1 MTHRRSWVFFQ
12 EYVNAL
18 CIVTTAQVTVLSD
31 VCPRTHLAAPARLA
45 VFYNRMLTPPLVLH
59 GKKRNLIMADDLEP
73 CFGVTT
79 ALDGQEFDR

>member
-1 MTHRRSWVFFQ
+1 MHRDDRAGDGAERCVPEDPSGRS
-12 EYVNAL
+12 
-18 CIVTTAQVTVLSD
+18 
-31 VCPRTHLAAPARLA
+31 CPTRR
-45 VFYNRMLTPPLVLH
+45 FYNRMLTPPLVLH